1 MKLFRTAAPA
11 PAARN
16 LAKTTVQIAIV
27 WAFALGVLPA
37 LISRA
42 EPRRWRPRRLAGFG
56 LLGAGSGVG
65 LWAAWV
71 MATEGEG
78 TPVPFDSARRL
89 VVRGP
94 YRHVRNP
101 MALSACVQLLGV
113 ALLRGSPGTVALAGA
128 SAFGWHTVIRPPE
141 ERDLLRR
148 FGADY
153 ERYRREVRCW
163 IPS

>member
-1 MKLFRTAAPA
+1 MRLFRTAAPA
-11 PAARN
+11 AARRN
-16 LAKTTVQIAIV
+16 LVKTAVQIVIV
-27 WAFALGVLPA
+27 WGFALGVLPA
-37 LISRA
+37 LIARS
-42 EPRRWRPRRLAGFG
+42 EPRRWRRRPLVGSL

-71 MATEGEG
+71 MATVGEG

-128 SAFGWHTVIRPPE
+128 SGVGWHTVIRPPE
-141 ERDLLRR
+141 ERDMLDR
-148 FGADY
+148 FGGDY